1 MARQNNIPQFDSSDT
16 NISNAPANGFS
27 ANTTIYSAQVNGA
40 IRWSSFAITAL
51 LNAIA
56 SNTTETGSYEYTKN
70 GATGVDTL
78 SSQISTD
85 LKEII
90 KKYTFDTGGM
100 FGKQVTFT
108 YDTIFKG
115 TSSTANAPSLCFVS
129 PSTSNHHR
137 NVCVTAYSA
146 YLGNDFTLKIS
157 CEEWAGQAVSKYF
170 GKFYL
175 KKKITTGNTDTVVT
189 FANGEYT
196 VWPYYTHHIHV
207 DVRPNS
213 GNVKSVSMYLTMVL
227 PNDTELTTINQ
238 ISNFADKSTYV
249 ASGFVN
255 INNERWCPIYLFD
268 NAKGLSAPTVY
279 YLDSG
284 QNLFTLSSSYTYTIT
299 DEVTKYE

>member
-78 SSQISTD
+78 SGQISTD
-85 LKEII
+85 LKNII
-90 KKYTFDTGGM
+90 KKYTFDMGGT
-100 FGKQVTFT
+100 FSKQVTFS

-115 TSSTANAPSLCFVS
+115 TSSTTDAPKLRFVS
-129 PSTSNHHR
+129 RTSSNHHR
-137 NVCVTAYSA
+137 EMTISASSA
-146 YLGNDFTLKIS
+146 YNTDFYTIVVS

-170 GKFYL
+170 GKLYL
-175 KKKITTGNTDTVVT
+175 RKKTSDTDAIVT
-189 FANGEYT
+189 FANGTYT
-196 VWPYYTHHIHV
+196 LRPYYNHHIHV
-207 DVRPNS
+207 EVSPKS
-213 GNVKSVSMYLTMVL
+213 GNIKNVSMYLTMTL
-227 PNDTELTTINQ
+227 PSNAELTTINQ

-249 ASGFVN
+249 ASGIVN
-255 INNERWCPIYLFD
+255 INNEKWCPIYLFD
-268 NAKGLSAPTVY
+268 NAKGLTAPSVY

-284 QNLFTLSSSYTYTIT
+284 QNLFSLSSSQTYTIT
-299 DEVTKYE
+299 DEVASYE